1 MTRHAILR
9 TQKSYAAAKSGLP
22 VQRLD
27 LALATLERTTLL
39 RKTLTASGRNR
50 DLLLTVLTA
59 AARHNC
65 LALSALCQA
74 AGKDEEKAGSLLN
87 APFRLRPLSGGLLSV
102 FRSKRRPRANFGS
115 IPFEDKPILNMQLNR
130 IMTEYVEVIA
140 PEMSIQEAA
149 EQMRALDVGVLPVWS
164 GDRVVGIVTD
174 RDLAVRAVADGRD
187 PKSTTVEEIMT
198 RQIAYCF
205 EDQDIEEAERVME
218 KNQIRRL
225 PVLDHDNRIVG
236 IVSLGDLAIKDDEN
250 RAGVTLERVSEH
262 SRSA

>member
-1 MTRHAILR
+1 
-9 TQKSYAAAKSGLP
+9 
-22 VQRLD
+22 
-27 LALATLERTTLL
+27 
-39 RKTLTASGRNR
+39 
-50 DLLLTVLTA
+50 
-59 AARHNC
+59 
-65 LALSALCQA
+65 
-74 AGKDEEKAGSLLN
+74 
-87 APFRLRPLSGGLLSV
+87 
-102 FRSKRRPRANFGS
+102 
-115 IPFEDKPILNMQLNR
+115 MQLNR

-149 EQMRALDVGVLPVWS
+149 EQMRSLDVGVLPVCN
-164 GDRVVGIVTD
+164 GGRLVGMLTD
-174 RDLAVRAVADGRD
+174 RDLAVRAVVDGRD

-198 RQIAYCF
+198 RQIAFCF

-262 SRSA
+262 SRSALSRHAAK